1 MSTEGHD
8 PGHDAEHRRDGRW
21 SWNEDT
27 YATRL
32 ARLERLNRQVI
43 AVGAGLTAFVV
54 ALAAGAAANSIYQ
67 EVPDWLRASI
77 FTLVVSAAGGLA
89 LAWIRFEEEID
100 RIEEAITARPEL
112 AGVRIG
118 GDRPHQA
125 NVFWIVAL
133 TCTGLAPL
141 TFLAAAWW
149 AAF

>member
-1 MSTEGHD
+1 MTTEGND
-8 PGHDAEHRRDGRW
+8 SDDGAEHARDGRW
-21 SWNEDT
+21 SWKEDT

-32 ARLERLNRQVI
+32 ARLERLKRQVI

-54 ALAAGAAANSIYQ
+54 ALAAGAAADSIYD
-67 EVPDWLRASI
+67 EVPGWLRASI

-100 RIEEAITARPEL
+100 RIEEAMTGRPDL
-112 AGVRIG
+112 AAVRIG

-141 TFLAAAWW
+141 TFLVAAWW